1 MPPAP
6 RRHIPAARPPAWQAG
21 LVTDVQV
28 RAATED
34 DLAAIAA
41 VAAAPGQVEEWSGSD
56 PGYVRHLL
64 AHGRGLGAGPG
75 GAGPGS
81 GATRRVGDGPAPATL
96 RASPVRG

>member
-41 VAAAPGQVEEWSGSD
+41 VAAATGQVGEWSGSD

-64 AHGRGLGAGPG
+64 AHGRVLEAGHG
-75 GAGPGS
+75 GAGTRV
-81 GATRRVGDGPAPATL
+81 GAARRAGDGPAPGTH
-96 RASPVRG
+96 VDG